1 MKSDKTLKRSFCILI
16 ATIFFLALIPHNE
29 GNLADIS
36 EISLEIN
43 KNFELIENSLK
54 RGYNENVSSIDIL
67 LPSNTWN
74 IDDIELNFEEMEFG
88 AEEKTIEDNATDSV
102 VIDKFNHGYAVQI
115 EVIDPTI
122 IYGIEIYGY
131 NESTENTPIFIQVN
145 GYDNSTNS
153 PNTTLYGSITL
164 NMPYSDNPSWH
175 LQNFSN
181 PIHLTKGDYY
191 LIFDGSSIGN
201 SPKSDYYWYF
211 NDINPLNP
219 DLYVSK
225 YDSGSWL
232 DGSQGSPFLHKIIQ
246 KVNASFFPEEINM
259 TAQIDGNLYEIENG
273 PHRGKGYLKKNNL
286 NYRPNKNE
294 LNIKVKNNKTN
305 SLRFHFNYS
314 LRISNNFLAPSVLNV
329 NLNASNEWLITPE
342 IQRYSNNDTIKFEFP
357 ESWYSLNIFKNG
369 ELINSDVNIDLSN
382 HLLIIPNDTIDDGAN
397 WEISAYSP
405 HIEVNLDVQKVEYYT
420 GQELKFSLDTP
431 IKPGNYTF
439 ILIDPLGL
447 EEYRTTSSIPSDDNI
462 FSYVIPTNKIEGNY
476 IAYLFWHNQTD
487 AGVQSQVFSLS
498 YPSSSDTPQD
508 FSLFFTISVVV
519 LIGSVVGFSSY
530 VTVKKVESRHRGKL
544 KLILEKCS
552 DLMNLHYVIVL
563 DKKSGIDIYSN
574 SFNNIKK
581 LDTTLISGFLQAI
594 RNFGDEVI
602 EEAKGTKT
610 VKIEYKNSIIIMTEF
625 VNLRLIVIMKHKP
638 SENFGYDIE
647 SLAYDIYKYFGKQ
660 IDKFTGILKPFHP
673 INKLVEHHLNVSFLY
688 PLSVDLSLKSKTK
701 LGQDEKKMV
710 KRALDFLK
718 ENNSNYFYSLYLL
731 PENMCTPNDFDI
743 ITRLIK
749 KGIFRPF
756 QKLEE

>member
-1 MKSDKTLKRSFCILI
+1 MKSDKILKRSFCILI
-16 ATIFFLALIPHNE
+16 VTILFIAFIPHVE
-29 GNLADIS
+29 GESADIS
-36 EISLEIN
+36 DISLVIN
-43 KNFELIENSLK
+43 TDFELIEYSLK
-54 RGYNENVSSIDIL
+54 RGHKENVSSINIL

-74 IDDIELNFEEMEFG
+74 IDNIELNFDEMEFG
-88 AEEKTIEDNATDSV
+88 TEKKIIEDVDIDSV
-102 VIDKFNHGYAVQI
+102 VIDKFNDGYGVQI
-115 EVIDPTI
+115 EMIDSTI

-131 NESTENTPIFIQVN
+131 NKSTKNTPIFIQIS

-153 PNTTLYGSITL
+153 PNTTLFGSIKL

-181 PIHLTKGDYY
+181 PIYLTKGDYY

-232 DGSQGSPFLHKIIQ
+232 DGSQGAPFLHKIIQ

-259 TAQIDGNLYEIENG
+259 TAQIDGNLYEIEDG
-273 PHRGKGYLKKNNL
+273 PHRGKGYLKKNNID
-286 NYRPNKNE
+286 YRPNKNE
-294 LNIKVKNNKTN
+294 LNIKVKNNKTD

-314 LRISNNFLAPSVLNV
+314 LRINNNFLAPSVLNV
-329 NLNASNEWLITPE
+329 NSNASNEWLITPD

-357 ESWYSLNIFKNG
+357 ESWNNLTIFKDG
-369 ELINSDVNIDLSN
+369 ELINSDVIIDLSN
-382 HLLIIPNDTIDDGAN
+382 NILIFPNDTLHNGAN
-397 WEISAYSP
+397 WEIYAYSP
-405 HIEVNLDVQKVEYYT
+405 LIEVNLDVQKTEYLT
-420 GQELKFSLDTP
+420 GQELKFSLDPP
-431 IKPGNYTF
+431 IKHGNYTF
-439 ILIDPLGL
+439 ILIDPLGM
-447 EEYRTTSSIPSDDNI
+447 EEYRTTSSIPPNDNI

-476 IAYLFWHNQTD
+476 IAYLFWYNQTD
-487 AGVQSQVFSLS
+487 AGVQSQIFSIS

-508 FSLFFTISVVV
+508 FSLFLTISAVV

-530 VTVKKVESRHRGKL
+530 VTVKKVESRHREKL

-563 DKKSGIDIYSN
+563 DKKSGIYIYSN
-574 SFNNIKK
+574 SFKNVKE

-625 VNLRLIVIMKHKP
+625 VNLRLIVIMKQKP

-660 IDKFTGILKPFHP
+660 IDKFTGILKPFRS

-688 PLSVDLSLKSKTK
+688 PLSVDLSLKYKTK
-701 LGQDEKKMV
+701 LGQDEKNMV

-731 PENMCTPNDFDI
+731 PENKCTPNDFDT

-756 QKLEE
+756 QKPEE